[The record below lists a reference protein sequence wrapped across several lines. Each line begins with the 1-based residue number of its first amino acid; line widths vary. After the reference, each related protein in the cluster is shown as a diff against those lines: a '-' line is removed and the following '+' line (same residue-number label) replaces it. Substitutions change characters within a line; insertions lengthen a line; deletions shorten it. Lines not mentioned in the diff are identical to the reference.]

1 MKVKNNPRILRESA
15 KLIVQR
21 GTEEVAIATDVNS
34 DNASN
39 SVENGYCYKHDPK
52 LVGHEIMSYSEKA
65 VLAFFARISCPTL
78 VLLATNDALVKN
90 QTEETKKK
98 MDALVERRYEE

>member
-21 GTEEVAIATDVNS
+21 GTEEVAIATDIAS
-34 DNASN
+34 DNTSN
-39 SVENGYCYKHDPK
+39 SSVETGFCYKHDPR

-90 QTEETKKK
+90 QTEETRKK
-98 MDALVERRYEE
+98 MDALVERR